1 MKPLTKAQ
9 MLRGDDFVVNERLTI
24 KNHTLG
30 EMIDFGEEKYF
41 SAVNVFLA
49 RSFDY
54 MVQLDDSGIDYEKIS
69 DFQMCIF
76 LYQDKIVQEYLKFL
90 YGDLNFEIATKKD
103 TNDVILLDPKNNI
116 IIDEVIYTYISNYLK
131 TVNCIEL
138 KKKIKPANDWV
149 KKELINQERNR
160 IKRALEKKLKQNQ
173 FIEDDNLSKLISAL
187 SWGNSVGINIK
198 NVWDLN
204 LYQFYDGLKTLDKQK
219 HVQILLTGIY
229 SGAIDSKKIDSE
241 LLNWM
246 R

>member
-219 HVQILLTGIY
+219 HVQNLLTGIY